1 MHLFRFR
8 SIFTL
13 IPAELHFNWNWKRSW
28 DVCCSQFTM
37 NVKLFA
43 EIWWSLWLCV
53 PVPMYIAMATVY
65 ISNGTTNHYHIQFEF
80 AIAMLLDWIQYFIW
94 IWIWLNGRI
103 GKKSFMY
110 LKFIWLASEHL
121 LRCAH
126 FNELS
131 QINMLKIAKSVWS
144 NTNWHRIPLT
154 TFQSSSARLFLCK
167 SVWILF
173 FFFLSLAFCFMS
185 RA

>member
-13 IPAELHFNWNWKRSW
+13 FPAELHFNWNWKRSW

-103 GKKSFMY
+103 GKKKLHVSQVY
-110 LKFIWLASEHL
+110 LASKRTFAPLRSFQWTVTNKYAENCKIGVIEHQL
-121 LRCAH
+121 APH
-126 FNELS
+126 STDN
-131 QINMLKIAKSVWS
+131 
-144 NTNWHRIPLT
+144 IPIKQRS
-154 TFQSSSARLFLCK
+154 F
-167 SVWILF
+167 V
-173 FFFLSLAFCFMS
+173 FM
-185 RA
+185 